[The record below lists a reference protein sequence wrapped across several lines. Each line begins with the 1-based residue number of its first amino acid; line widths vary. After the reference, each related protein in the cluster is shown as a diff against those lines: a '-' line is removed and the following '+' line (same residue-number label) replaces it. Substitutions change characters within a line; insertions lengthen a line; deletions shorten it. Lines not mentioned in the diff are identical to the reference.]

1 MEAPKRVSVHQAIFL
16 ANRGLPNHQQ
26 FPKALGDKLGETPV
40 PQPRMMGSKYRC
52 SVSHKARELG
62 GGAAFIGREEGR
74 KGKERRR
81 GGGRRRRRG
90 GGGGKER
97 RRGKGKERGKEEGK
111 TEGGRAT
118 LVI

>member
-26 FPKALGDKLGETPV
+26 SPKALGDKLGETPV

-62 GGAAFIGREEGR
+62 GGQLLLAGR
-74 KGKERRR
+74 KGEKERRE
-81 GGGRRRRRG
+81 GGEEG
-90 GGGGKER
+90 GGGGEGRGGER
-97 RRGKGKERGKEEGK
+97 KGER
-111 TEGGRAT
+111 
-118 LVI
+118 

>member
-26 FPKALGDKLGETPV
+26 SPKALGDKLGETPV

-62 GGAAFIGREEGR
+62 GGSFYWPGGREKRKGEKEGRREEEEGR
-74 KGKERRR
+74 
-81 GGGRRRRRG
+81 GG
-90 GGGGKER
+90 E
-97 RRGKGKERGKEEGK
+97 GKGKEEGER
-111 TEGGRAT
+111 EGER
-118 LVI
+118 